1 MYDKITLTGFVML
14 LVLFQYLTAS
24 SFKEMSFRGNHSEWP
39 IPKSGEGDVLS
50 MLESLVTE
58 QRQLDSTLGA
68 VRGRFQGQETGN
80 GYHQHGTG
88 EAGNDS
94 NNRESYPARAED
106 AWIVPFNDVGRLD
119 EDLLFDEQLKRFE
132 ASLTEKGREELQYQ
146 VETRIQQLATGTIP
160 GFEGLGTPQPED
172 VAFLSAQESTLTPR
186 QQKLR
191 NGIFENFKR
200 ISLIEMHEA
209 FTGLVTP

>member
-1 MYDKITLTGFVML
+1 MTFTGFVML
-14 LVLFQYLTAS
+14 LVLFQYLSAS
-24 SFKEMSFRGNHSEWP
+24 SFREMAFQGNHSEWP
-39 IPKSGEGDVLS
+39 IPKSGKGDVLS
-50 MLESLVTE
+50 MLESLLTE
-58 QRQLDSTLGA
+58 QRQLDSMLGA
-68 VRGRFQGQETGN
+68 VRDGYLVQETGN
-80 GYHQHGTG
+80 GNHQHGTG

-106 AWIVPFNDVGRLD
+106 AWAVPFNDGGRLD

-132 ASLTEKGREELQYQ
+132 TSLTEKGREELQYR
-146 VETRIQQLATGTIP
+146 VENRVQQLVTGTIP

-172 VAFLSAQESTLTPR
+172 VAFLTAEKSTLTLR